1 MAGRWFRPITPS
13 RDAPAVLDTS
23 VAHIARMQNYWR
35 GGKDNFAADR
45 AAAEHAMAAY
55 PDLVSSVRANQAFLA
70 RSVRYLA
77 GEAGVRQFLDI
88 GTGLPA
94 AGSVHEIAQDVAPAC
109 RVVYVDNDPIVLAH
123 ARALLASSPPGSTG
137 YVDADVRDTSCVL
150 DQAAAALDFSAPVA
164 VILVSVLHMVEDD
177 EDPHAIVARLMDA
190 VPPGSF
196 LALTHVASDL
206 EPEAMAEM
214 ARRVNQRVAQPATPR
229 DYATVARFFAGLELV
244 PPGVVRV
251 PEWRPSS
258 AEAAASPSTQWGG
271 VGRKA

>member
-1 MAGRWFRPITPS
+1 MAGGWFRPITPS
-13 RDAPAVLDTS
+13 RDEPVGLDTG

-55 PDLVSSVRANQAFLA
+55 PDLVLSVRANQAFLS

-94 AGSVHEIAQDVAPAC
+94 AGSVHEIAQDLAPES

-123 ARALLASSPPGSTG
+123 ARALLASSPPGSTS
-137 YVDADVRDTSCVL
+137 YVDADVRDTSRVL
-150 DQAAAALDFSAPVA
+150 EQAAAALDFSAPVA
-164 VILVSVLHMVEDD
+164 VILVSVLHMIQDQD
-177 EDPHAIVARLMDA
+177 DPHAIVARLMSA

-196 LALTHVASDL
+196 LVLTHVASDL

-214 ARRVNQRVAQPATPR
+214 ARRVSQRVAQPATPR
-229 DYATVARFFAGLELV
+229 DYATVARFFAGLEPV
-244 PPGVVRV
+244 PPGVVRA
-251 PEWRPSS
+251 PEWRPTS
-258 AEAAASPSTQWGG
+258 AEAAVAPSTQWGG
-271 VGRKA
+271 VGQKA

>member
-1 MAGRWFRPITPS
+1 MTPS
-13 RDAPAVLDTS
+13 RSDPVEFDTS

-45 AAAEHAMAAY
+45 VAAEHAMAAY

-94 AGSVHEIAQDVAPAC
+94 AGSVHEIAQDLAPAS

-123 ARALLASSPPGSTG
+123 ARALLASSAPGSTS
-137 YVDADVRDTSCVL
+137 YVDADVRDTSRVL
-150 DQAAAALDFSAPVA
+150 EQAAAALDFSAPVA
-164 VILVSVLHMVEDD
+164 VILVSVLHMIQDQD
-177 EDPHAIVARLMDA
+177 DPHAIVNRLMDA
-190 VPPGSF
+190 APPGSF
-196 LALTHVASDL
+196 LVLTHVASDL

-214 ARRVNQRVAQPATPR
+214 ARRVNQHVAQPATPR
-229 DYATVARFFAGLELV
+229 DYATVARFFTDLELV

-251 PEWRPSS
+251 PEWRPTS
-258 AEAAASPSTQWGG
+258 AEAAAAPSTQWGG
-271 VGRKA
+271 VGQQA